1 MRFTEYIKSLIKAN
15 TLDSSKSFTLILS
28 ALVGAFTG
36 LTVCFCLVWDVVTNG
51 YIKTD
56 LGQLGLFLLCAGGFM
71 AGGGAT
77 KAIAEMNRK
86 RDNQIKKE

>member
-86 RDNQIKKE
+86 RETKKE

>member
-1 MRFTEYIKSLIKAN
+1 MSFTEYIKSLIKAN

-28 ALVGAFTG
+28 ALVGALTG
-36 LTVCFCLVWDVVTNG
+36 VVTIG
-51 YIKTD
+51 YIRTD
-56 LGQLGLFLLCAGGFM
+56 LGQLGIFLLCAGGFM